1 MGILRNEEGVT
12 LIATIILLL
21 FIGTFILSIISSY
34 QQSYANYH
42 QLQLYYEAQANM
54 LLEQSGND
62 EVIETELSVEEV
74 DEDNQIEPEE
84 N

>member
-1 MGILRNEEGVT
+1 
-12 LIATIILLL
+12 
-21 FIGTFILSIISSY
+21 
-34 QQSYANYH
+34 
-42 QLQLYYEAQANM
+42 M